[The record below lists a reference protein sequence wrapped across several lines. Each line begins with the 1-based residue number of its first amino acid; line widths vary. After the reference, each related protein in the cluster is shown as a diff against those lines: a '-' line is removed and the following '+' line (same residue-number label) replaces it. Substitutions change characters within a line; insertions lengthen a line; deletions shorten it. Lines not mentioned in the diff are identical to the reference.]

1 MSKPEEN
8 TNELESYGVWVKNT
22 SETPEDIT
30 DTQLDDTLDIPEF
43 DDSEFSDMF
52 KNDINFDETKI
63 DENPAETSFTEDDNT
78 TLTTDELM
86 NIANTT
92 SVSEQEVDESMM
104 FANGEEIS
112 NDEGTDEV
120 VLHDFPE
127 DAAFETENLEEPVV
141 EETAVDIPEID
152 ESFDTPSNDEV
163 SDSEATPDI
172 DISEFGLE
180 NTEHTGN
187 SFSDEIEVNTEANN
201 SDVEFEEIN
210 FDSIDEPASPKEE
223 NQETIQLAPGEEE
236 VSLDDFLEDGFSDDS
251 VASGNNGYEP
261 GKEPGAQA
269 VNNTASTPAAE
280 SESVSLDDFIDTSS
294 FGIEENAA
302 PAEESVVEEEPILD
316 MDLSFDDSADT
327 LETVDNKTDDDY
339 SDFTADDSE
348 EVENEETTEET
359 KVSFDEEEPYVADTS
374 NVSTE
379 EVDLSDFGIDS
390 DAEETPVNQNIEEKK
405 AADAVVD
412 YDLAIGDEDTLSSAP
427 VISEIKETEE
437 PEVPVEPQ
445 PAQVAQ
451 PDPTTTN
458 LLQQIVAELSG
469 LKNDINKLKSE
480 INEVKEREANGF
492 SAGSFT
498 ADETPVVEET
508 PIVEET
514 PAFEE
519 TPAVEEAATDF
530 AETPVVEEDAPV
542 FEETSVTEEEVPAFE
557 ETPAIEEEVPVFEE
571 TPTVEDTI
579 PSFDETTVTEEETP
593 VFEETPVTE
602 DELPSFDETPV
613 TEEDTPVF
621 DETPVIEDELPSFDE
636 TPVTEE
642 ETPVFDETPVVEED
656 APVFEETQ
664 ISLDEPAVEET
675 SFETTETEPLAE
687 DTVNEESSSDDTIV
701 DEPVVEET
709 PVPEDAEI
717 TLEDTQVFEDLDIP
731 ESEEPVTEETTDE
744 GGFFTDDGDETIALS
759 GDELANI
766 MTTSEVT
773 EGEVLPEQPM
783 EETSEPI
790 FETETE
796 EPEVDVVENEPVE
809 NEETSLSEDLSFD
822 FEDKNLEEPDIESIQ
837 FDETEETDSEL
848 PDEISIP
855 KSDDIFVESN
865 QTDFM
870 GDVSTEQTSEP
881 VFETTDTIL
890 NESGDSGNSAESGV
904 QFDSPDTLFEHHFDT
919 TETLLADLEG
929 TEEAVTTESTEEN
942 TETTIEAPVEET
954 FAPEPVVEES
964 APVEDDVP
972 TVDKLLS
979 AEIDPVKT
987 ATEVS
992 DEFAEVDNLDSNISK
1007 DNIDYLNADK
1017 EDTLS
1022 QDSLYTPSGNSN
1034 EDLKRDIKSVLL
1046 YMDQLLE
1053 NLPEEKIM
1061 EFAKSDEFV
1070 TYKKLFSELGLS

>member
-1 MSKPEEN
+1 M
-8 TNELESYGVWVKNT
+8 
-22 SETPEDIT
+22 
-30 DTQLDDTLDIPEF
+30 
-43 DDSEFSDMF
+43 
-52 KNDINFDETKI
+52 
-63 DENPAETSFTEDDNT
+63 
-78 TLTTDELM
+78 
-86 NIANTT
+86 
-92 SVSEQEVDESMM
+92 
-104 FANGEEIS
+104 
-112 NDEGTDEV
+112 
-120 VLHDFPE
+120 
-127 DAAFETENLEEPVV
+127 
-141 EETAVDIPEID
+141 
-152 ESFDTPSNDEV
+152 
-163 SDSEATPDI
+163 
-172 DISEFGLE
+172 
-180 NTEHTGN
+180 
-187 SFSDEIEVNTEANN
+187 
-201 SDVEFEEIN
+201 
-210 FDSIDEPASPKEE
+210 
-223 NQETIQLAPGEEE
+223 
-236 VSLDDFLEDGFSDDS
+236 
-251 VASGNNGYEP
+251 
-261 GKEPGAQA
+261 
-269 VNNTASTPAAE
+269 
-280 SESVSLDDFIDTSS
+280 
-294 FGIEENAA
+294 
-302 PAEESVVEEEPILD
+302 
-316 MDLSFDDSADT
+316 
-327 LETVDNKTDDDY
+327 
-339 SDFTADDSE
+339 
-348 EVENEETTEET
+348 
-359 KVSFDEEEPYVADTS
+359 
-374 NVSTE
+374 
-379 EVDLSDFGIDS
+379 
-390 DAEETPVNQNIEEKK
+390 
-405 AADAVVD
+405 
-412 YDLAIGDEDTLSSAP
+412 
-427 VISEIKETEE
+427 
-437 PEVPVEPQ
+437 
-445 PAQVAQ
+445 
-451 PDPTTTN
+451 
-458 LLQQIVAELSG
+458 
-469 LKNDINKLKSE
+469 
-480 INEVKEREANGF
+480 
-492 SAGSFT
+492 
-498 ADETPVVEET
+498 
-508 PIVEET
+508 
-514 PAFEE
+514 
-519 TPAVEEAATDF
+519 
-530 AETPVVEEDAPV
+530 
-542 FEETSVTEEEVPAFE
+542 
-557 ETPAIEEEVPVFEE
+557 
-571 TPTVEDTI
+571 
-579 PSFDETTVTEEETP
+579 
-593 VFEETPVTE
+593 
-602 DELPSFDETPV
+602 
-613 TEEDTPVF
+613 
-621 DETPVIEDELPSFDE
+621 
-636 TPVTEE
+636 
-642 ETPVFDETPVVEED
+642 
-656 APVFEETQ
+656 
-664 ISLDEPAVEET
+664 DEPAVEET
-675 SFETTETEPLAE
+675 SFETTETEPVAE

-773 EGEVLPEQPM
+773 EGEVLPEQPT

-837 FDETEETDSEL
+837 FDETEETEETDSEL

-890 NESGDSGNSAESGV
+890 NESGDSGNSAESSV

-954 FAPEPVVEES
+954 FASEPVVEES